1 MTDML
6 STVQH
11 NATSVWIA
19 DQTYPDQLTAREVDV
34 VRLVAAGLTNREIAE
49 RLGLSSRTVD
59 AHLRSVFAKIGVGS
73 RSAATRYAVEHGL
86 V

>member
-1 MTDML
+1 
-6 STVQH
+6 V
-11 NATSVWIA
+11 ASVVLGE
-19 DQTYPDQLTAREVDV
+19 TYPDNLTSREVHV
-34 VRLVAAGLTNREIAE
+34 LKLVSAGLTNREIAE

-59 AHLRSVFAKIGVGS
+59 AHLRSIFGKIGVGS